1 MADQP
6 ELILKYHQLVDEKSD
21 LETTSKQ
28 TLKRM
33 MNEKMDIQNK
43 YEDLKRSL
51 NKSEEESEI
60 YREQLTRV
68 EKMSQKLLEG
78 KFQPLKAVPNRL
90 TSVFWQKET
99 HLTMP
104 WECEFLMLF
113 SEEKKL
119 RVDLTKRITEANLDK
134 ERLAQMENLLLQG
147 KVTEAFIIWSWN
159 FGYQW
164 NREAKV

>member
-1 MADQP
+1 MKIGCPSGILYLVEKVNTVFSQGCNVVDQP

-78 KFQPLKAVPNRL
+78 KIYWV
-90 TSVFWQKET
+90 
-99 HLTMP
+99 
-104 WECEFLMLF
+104 
-113 SEEKKL
+113 
-119 RVDLTKRITEANLDK
+119 
-134 ERLAQMENLLLQG
+134 
-147 KVTEAFIIWSWN
+147 
-159 FGYQW
+159 
-164 NREAKV
+164 